1 MSAASLVNPRT
12 VARRLPIALAL
23 VAALVLCLLPS
34 VALANGGGH
43 GHHKKSDKVRVMTRN
58 IYLGADLGPGL
69 AAPSPPAFFAANGE
83 ILRQVTRTNFPLRAV
98 ALAKEIKRE
107 QPDLVGLQE
116 VALWRTAPPSLDPV
130 FAGPSATT
138 VRYDFLQ
145 LLLDQL
151 NKHKQRYSPVVVQP
165 EFDFEAPADE
175 NGTPGD
181 GPNPDPTG
189 GLLANTEINGRL
201 TMRDVILARK
211 GTDIA
216 NPQAGHFENL
226 LSVTVGGAVE
236 IDVTRGWTTVDA
248 KVHKSRWFHF
258 VNTHLEAFDDE
269 TQVPSIRAQQ
279 AGELVATGGPA
290 LSTLPV
296 ILVGDLNSDRD
307 TEVQPG
313 DAQAYNVIA
322 GAGFVNRDTSDPLS
336 CCLSD
341 PNLVGGSLAD
351 FDHKVDHVMTSS
363 PDLVTLQRSV
373 VVGLGKVNGLFP
385 SDHAGIASKL
395 RIQR

>member
-1 MSAASLVNPRT
+1 MLAASLVDPRT
-12 VARRLPIALAL
+12 VARRMPIALAL

-34 VALANGGGH
+34 SALAQGH
-43 GHHKKSDKVRVMTRN
+43 DKKSDPVRVMTRN

-69 AAPSPPAFFAANGE
+69 AAPGPIQFFAANGE
-83 ILRQVTRTNFPLRAV
+83 ILRQVTRTNFPLRAE

-107 QPDLVGLQE
+107 DPDLVGLQE

-130 FAGPSATT
+130 FSEPSATT

-151 NKHKQRYSPVVVQP
+151 NKHKQRYSAVVVQP

-175 NGTPGD
+175 NDTPGD
-181 GPNPDPTG
+181 GPSPDPTG
-189 GLLANTEINGRL
+189 LLADTEINGRL

-226 LSVTVGGAVE
+226 LTVTAAGVLP
-236 IDVTRGWTTVDA
+236 IDITRGWTALDA

-269 TQVPSIRAQQ
+269 TEVPSIRAQQ
-279 AGELVATGGPA
+279 AGELVATDGPA

-313 DAQAYNVIA
+313 DAQAYNVMA
-322 GAGFVNRDTSDPLS
+322 GAGFVNRDTSNPLS
-336 CCLSD
+336 CCLTD
-341 PNLVGGSLAD
+341 PDLVGGSLAD
-351 FDHKVDHVMTSS
+351 FNHKVDHIMTSS
-363 PDLVTLQRSV
+363 PNLVKLKRSV

-385 SDHAGIASKL
+385 SDHAGIASWL
-395 RIQR
+395 RVDR